1 MKNSFGLSLFP
12 GMKTLRHSFCF
23 GREPGSNAGGRGRV
37 REGAYGPKEQCGRLA
52 PRRGADSERTDLVQA
67 RPEAAAENPG
77 APYLCLMTL

>member
-12 GMKTLRHSFCF
+12 GMKTLILFWEGAGQER
-23 GREPGSNAGGRGRV
+23 GRAGEGAGGCLRP
-37 REGAYGPKEQCGRLA
+37 EGAVRRLA

>member
-12 GMKTLRHSFCF
+12 GMKTLILFWEGASRK
-23 GREPGSNAGGRGRV
+23 AGGRGRV

-52 PRRGADSERTDLVQA
+52 PRRGADSERADLVQA

-77 APYLCLMTL
+77 ARYLCLMTL